1 MHDLKIAKRYARAL
15 FETALESGDPK
26 MVAAV
31 EDDFGGIVSLL
42 VNNPRF
48 RSLILSPEVNRE
60 EKLGL
65 LDRLFSDRIT
75 AVSLEALILMI
86 EKGREDEIEWVQREF
101 VKLRRDYENT
111 IFLVVT
117 TAEAL
122 DEDQR
127 LMLIG
132 KLTEIT
138 GKKLEAEYRID
149 PHLIGG
155 IRVAYDTYVL
165 DGSLR
170 GELRRLRDRLLHD
183 VLIQS

>member
-1 MHDLKIAKRYARAL
+1 MHDVKIAKRYAAAL
-15 FETALESGDPK
+15 FETALESKDDK
-26 MVAAV
+26 LVAAV

-42 VNNPRF
+42 MNNERF
-48 RSLILSPEVNRE
+48 RTLILSPEVSRD

-65 LDRLFSDRIT
+65 VDRLFSDRIT
-75 AVSLEALILMI
+75 AVSLEALRLMI
-86 EKGREDEIEWVQREF
+86 EKGREQEIEWVQREF
-101 VKLRRDYENT
+101 VRLRRIHENT
-111 IFLVVT
+111 LFVVVT

-127 LMLIG
+127 VRLMT
-132 KLTEIT
+132 KLAQIT
-138 GKKLEAEYRID
+138 QMKLEAEYRID

-155 IRVAYDTYVL
+155 IRVAYDNYVL

-170 GELRRLRDRLLHD
+170 GELRRLRERLLHD

>member
-1 MHDLKIAKRYARAL
+1 MHELKIAKRYARAL

-31 EDDFGGIVSLL
+31 EDDFGGIVALL
-42 VNNPRF
+42 VNNSQF
-48 RSLILSPEVNRE
+48 SSLILSPEVSRE
-60 EKLGL
+60 DKLGL

-75 AVSLEALILMI
+75 AVSLEALRLMI
-86 EKGREDEIEWVQREF
+86 EKSRENEIEWVHREF
-101 VKLRRDYENT
+101 VALRREHENT
-111 IFLVVT
+111 IFIVVT

-183 VLIQS
+183 ILIQS

>member
-15 FETALESGDPK
+15 FETALESGDDK
-26 MVAAV
+26 LVAAV
-31 EDDFGGIVSLL
+31 EDDLGGIVSLL
-42 VNNPRF
+42 INNARF
-48 RSLILSPEVNRE
+48 RALILSPEVSRE

-65 LDRLFSDRIT
+65 VDRLFSDRIT
-75 AVSLEALILMI
+75 AVSLEALRLMI
-86 EKGREDEIEWVQREF
+86 EKGREDEIEWVQREY
-101 VKLRRDYENT
+101 VHLRREHENT
-111 IFLVVT
+111 IFLIVT

-155 IRVAYDTYVL
+155 IRVAYDSYVL
-165 DGSLR
+165 DGTLR
-170 GELRRLRDRLLHD
+170 GELRRLRERLLHD